1 MRLRSDGSLI
11 CTMSDSNHW
20 ILAIIT
26 SQAISNFERSQ
37 RCRITSLLTNTL
49 VLISKITLKWV
60 SGHRFR
66 NEFSDLIPDYF
77 VDSYAVLIIGEIE
90 VFDPI
95 QETINVML
103 ESIYQINGYRDVVQP
118 FEVLKDE
125 YL

>member
-1 MRLRSDGSLI
+1 
-11 CTMSDSNHW
+11 
-20 ILAIIT
+20 
-26 SQAISNFERSQ
+26 
-37 RCRITSLLTNTL
+37 L

-77 VDSYAVLIIGEIE
+77 VDSYAVLIIDEIE

-103 ESIYQINGYRDVVQP
+103 ESIYQINRYRDVVQP
-118 FEVLKDE
+118 FEVPEDA